1 MVNNKRKKDTLEGWD
16 SFKINDV
23 ASIISGGTPDSKNPL
38 FWNGSID
45 WITPTEIVKTGKYIS
60 KSTNKKIT
68 TQGLQNSSATLVPEN
83 SLILCSRAT
92 IGECAINTFPLT
104 TNQGFKNLLPKENI
118 LIDFLYYKII
128 ANKKYLIKMASGST
142 FLEFSK
148 EDIKKFKIVVPSI
161 SEQKRIVKVLETWD
175 KAIEL
180 INKKIEIKKNIKKG
194 LMQRLLS
201 GKIRLKGFKDE
212 WEKVKIGDIV
222 ENVNKRNNNLQIK
235 KVLTV
240 TNKNG
245 FVLPEEHF
253 SKVVASENLK
263 NYKIISKGEFAYNP
277 SRINVGSIAK
287 LKKYDKGV
295 LSPMYVIF
303 RTKEGINSEYLE
315 QWLNTREANI
325 KIRNSSAGS
334 VRQTVDFKS
343 FGLIKLYLPS
353 RDEQEE
359 IVNIL
364 SSVDKE
370 IEKLEEKKNI
380 LQEQKKYLLNN
391 LVTGAI
397 RTPEN
402 LEVK

>member
-353 RDEQEE
+353 KDEQEE

-364 SSVDKE
+364 SSADKE
-370 IEKLEEKKNI
+370 VEKLEEKKKV

-391 LVTGAI
+391 LVSGAI

>member
-175 KAIEL
+175 KGIEL

-353 RDEQEE
+353 KDEQEE

-364 SSVDKE
+364 SSADKE
-370 IEKLEEKKNI
+370 VEKLEEKKKV

-391 LVTGAI
+391 LVSGAI